1 MKYVTFCGHREIE
14 NTEPVRRWLY
24 GMIERLLQQGASI
37 FYLGGYGAFDKL
49 AAVTLR
55 ELKPRYP
62 GIKVV
67 IVLPYLNMKYDAD
80 LYDEAVFPPLETVPK
95 RYAIV
100 YRNRWMIDNS
110 DVLVAYVL
118 HDWGGAA
125 KALEYAERKEKQII
139 RYIE

>member
-14 NTEPVRRWLY
+14 NTEPVRQWLY
-24 GMIERLLQQGASI
+24 GVIERLLRQGASV

-49 AAVTLR
+49 AAVVLS
-55 ELKPRYP
+55 ELKSRYS
-62 GIKVV
+62 GIKAV
-67 IVLPYLNMKYDAD
+67 IVLPYLDKQYDAE
-80 LYDEAVFPPLETVPK
+80 LYDGAVFPPIETVPK

-100 YRNRWMIDNS
+100 HRNRWMIENT

-125 KALEYAERKEKQII
+125 KALEYAEHKGKQII
-139 RYIE
+139 KYK